1 MSNGELVAVVIGGA
15 GLALIVA
22 LQLRRRREVRNNADH
37 VHLTAI
43 HAKCH
48 EIISSLDRYS
58 HGASVTTIRVSRTIA
73 DQFKDALLAAQS
85 INNGPMRKQA
95 VAVLDFRPA
104 SEGPD
109 WVDIYDPKNLQRTVS
124 ELANELNRHID
135 PERRPHNVAKHR
147 APGRMRKLRN
157 KLFGFGGG
165 ERWT

>member
-1 MSNGELVAVVIGGA
+1 MISSELVAIAIGGA
-15 GLALIVA
+15 GLAFIIARA
-22 LQLRRRREVRNNADH
+22 LRQRRERRNDADRVR
-37 VHLTAI
+37 LTAI
-43 HAKCH
+43 HTKCL
-48 EIISSLDRYS
+48 EIVSSLDRYS
-58 HGASVTTIRVSRTIA
+58 HGASVATIRVSRTIA
-73 DQFKDALLAAQS
+73 DQFQDALLAAQS
-85 INNGPMRKQA
+85 INDGPMRKHA

-135 PERRPHNVAKHR
+135 PERRPHNVAKYR